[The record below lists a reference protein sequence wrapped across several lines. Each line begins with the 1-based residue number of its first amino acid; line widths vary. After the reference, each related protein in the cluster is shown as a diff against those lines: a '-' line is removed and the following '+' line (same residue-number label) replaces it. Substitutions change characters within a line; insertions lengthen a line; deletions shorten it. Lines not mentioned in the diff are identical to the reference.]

1 MSDQKDKITYF
12 AETDFRGQR
21 SRFGIKAEDRSRHVY
36 VIGKTGMGKSTVLET
51 MAIQDILNGHGMAF
65 LDPHGSAID
74 VLLEYVPEERVEDV
88 INFAPFDSDYPIS
101 FNVMEDV
108 EPDQRHLVSSGLM
121 SIFKKIWVDAWS
133 GRMEYILSNAILALL
148 EYPNSTLLSV
158 NRMLSDKGFREEVV
172 KNVTD
177 PSVKSFWEDDFAKW
191 DERYMR
197 EAVAAIQNK
206 IGQFISNPIIRN
218 IIGQPKSSFD
228 FRKVMD
234 EKKLL
239 FVNLSK
245 GRVGEQ
251 NANLLGGMLVTK
263 IYLAAMS
270 RANVTKAEL
279 AKLPHFFLFVDEFQ
293 NFANESFADI
303 LSEARKYKLDLTMAH
318 QYVAQMEDE
327 VREAVFGN
335 VGTLITFRVGPM
347 DAELLEK
354 VFAPTFTQED
364 IVNLGRFQIYLT
376 LMIDGI
382 GSKPFSAVTLNHP
395 EKPERSFREE
405 VIETS
410 RRLYASPRSVV
421 QKDIEDWHKEEFFTE
436 KQSKMR
442 DEKEGYLRE
451 KFGDSYI
458 SPKDREGLDLPNPS
472 NQNGGQKERPRNDR
486 ENRRSRDN
494 RNNDRPKNNK
504 PRDFEPPKKDLTK
517 RDATENN
524 KNLLK
529 DAIQKAMRE
538 KEEKEKSEELLNLK
552 VENNPIPT
560 LEEKKPESK
569 PIQNST
575 KEVPE
580 DILKQV
586 LE

>member
-1 MSDQKDKITYF
+1 MDDPKDKITYF

-88 INFAPFDSDYPIS
+88 INFAPFDSDFPIS

-279 AKLPHFFLFVDEFQ
+279 MKLPHFFLFVDEFQ

-442 DEKEGYLRE
+442 DEKEGYLKE

-458 SPKDREGLDLPNPS
+458 SPKDREGLELPNPS
-472 NQNGGQKERPRNDR
+472 NQGGGQKDKPRNDR

-504 PRDFEPPKKDLTK
+504 PKDFEPPKKDLTK

-529 DAIQKAMRE
+529 DAIQKAMKE